1 MAGLFRQSILQ
12 GLLACLFIGLAGAR
26 GLSAQAIE
34 FESGGLRYQ
43 TLTRDGLT
51 IMWAELP
58 SGLREYKVLQIAVS
72 NGSPSSRTIKPEDF
86 RLIPEAGAMLPAVPA
101 RDVVQGFL
109 ARGGR
114 TDVVKLV
121 STYELGLYGLSRFSS
136 TNGYEQRRQAALAEV
151 DSTRLKAAAAA
162 SAIVLVATRLKPGES
177 TDGAVFFRTLG
188 RTLGPGTLVA
198 TPGSAKFEFP
208 FGGDRHPGELTRRP

>member
-1 MAGLFRQSILQ
+1 MLWCVF
-12 GLLACLFIGLAGAR
+12 ACLLLGLAGA
-26 GLSAQAIE
+26 GSLSAQAIE

-72 NGSPSSRTIKPEDF
+72 NGSPSARTIKPEDF
-86 RLIPEAGAMLPAVPA
+86 RLVPEAGAVIPAMPP

-114 TDVVKLV
+114 SDVVKLV
-121 STYELGLYGLSRFSS
+121 STYELGLYGLSRFNS

-162 SAIVLVATRLKPGES
+162 SAIVLVVTRLKPGES
-177 TDGAVFFRTLG
+177 TDGALFFRTQG
-188 RTLGPGTLVA
+188 RPLGPGTLIA
-198 TPGSAKFEFP
+198 TPGAERFEFP
-208 FGGDRHPGELTRRP
+208 YGGDRHPGELTRRP